1 MDASQ
6 GAFGAASPATPPVA
20 GVGAAPNRRE
30 GGALRP
36 GIMGESRSP
45 FSWTDRRSQKYQ
57 LRWLSLCLRKEG
69 GQTGPQYDVV

>member
-45 FSWTDRRSQKYQ
+45 FSWTVRRSQK
-57 LRWLSLCLRKEG
+57 SLCLRKER
-69 GQTGPQYDVV
+69 GQTGPQYDVM